1 MPDPQSSPFDRVK
14 KPDPTAPRE
23 RDGLG
28 KEALYT
34 TAPTAAPPPQ
44 IEVTCERCGVLRG
57 LSLVDALRLLKPPVL
72 WIPPRTRIWSR
83 CPTCGRRAWLNF
95 ELGQALRVL
104 RQQIPGGR

>member
-1 MPDPQSSPFDRVK
+1 MPDTPASPFDRVG
-14 KPDPTAPRE
+14 KPDPSAPRR

-44 IEVTCERCGVLRG
+44 IEVTCRRCGVLRG
-57 LSLVDALRLLKPPVL
+57 ISLLEALRLLRPPVL
-72 WIPPRTRIWSR
+72 WVPLQTRLWTR
-83 CPTCGRRAWLNF
+83 CPTCGRRAWLSF

-104 RQQIPGGR
+104 RDQIPGRA